1 MVCMSPV
8 STLVSQVE
16 ERVRRDP
23 DFAKL
28 LDGLLDVPTMPM
40 EELELVAA
48 RNLNSER
55 RDGLMGGFRAG
66 AIPTREVQTRLGYE
80 TPQAVHELRRRG
92 KVLGATVGN
101 NTWFPAWQ
109 FQDGRLRSD
118 LPEILKLLAQFTT
131 DPVVADRI
139 MRIKRDDLGG
149 ASMSEA
155 LRRKK
160 TADVAW
166 QLLASVG
173 A

>member
-1 MVCMSPV
+1 MGYMSPV

-28 LDGLLDVPTMPM
+28 LDALIDVPTVPM
-40 EELELVAA
+40 EELEHIAA
-48 RNLNSER
+48 RKLNNER

-66 AIPTREVQTRLGYE
+66 AIPTREVQSRLGYE

-92 KVLGATVGN
+92 KVLGVTVGN

-109 FQDGRLRSD
+109 FEDGRLRSD
-118 LPEILKLLAQFTT
+118 LPAILKLLAQFTT
-131 DPVVADRI
+131 DAVVADRI

-149 ASMSEA
+149 TSMSDA

-160 TADVAW
+160 TADTAW
-166 QLLASVG
+166 RLLASVG

>member
-1 MVCMSPV
+1 MSPV
-8 STLVSQVE
+8 SALVSQVE

-28 LDGLLDVPTMPM
+28 LDALLDVPTSPM
-40 EELELVAA
+40 EELERVAA
-48 RNLNSER
+48 RKLNNER
-55 RDGLMGGFRAG
+55 REGLINDFRAG
-66 AIPTREVQTRLGYE
+66 AISTREAQLRLGYE

-109 FQDGRLRSD
+109 FADGRLRAD
-118 LPEILKLLAQFTT
+118 LPEILDLLARFTS
-131 DPVVADRI
+131 DAVAADRV
-139 MRIKRDDLGG
+139 MRIKRDELAG
-149 ASMSEA
+149 ASISEA

-160 TADVAW
+160 TAATAR
-166 QLLASVG
+166 QLLAAVG

>member
-1 MVCMSPV
+1 MSPV
-8 STLVSQVE
+8 KALVSQVE

-28 LDGLLDVPTMPM
+28 LDTLLDVPTVPM
-40 EELELVAA
+40 EELERIAA
-48 RNLNSER
+48 RKLNSER
-55 RDGLMGGFRAG
+55 RDGVLSDFRAG
-66 AIPTREVQTRLGYE
+66 ALPTREVQSRLGYE

-92 KVLGATVGN
+92 KVLGVTVGN

-109 FQDGRLRSD
+109 FDGGRLRPD
-118 LPEILKLLAQFTT
+118 LPQILVLLARFTS

-139 MRIKRDDLGG
+139 MRIKRDELAG
-149 ASMSEA
+149 ASISEA

-160 TADVAW
+160 TANTAW
-166 QLLASVG
+166 QLLSAVG

>member
-1 MVCMSPV
+1 MVTMSPV

-28 LDGLLDVPTMPM
+28 LDALLEAPTAPM
-40 EELELVAA
+40 EELERVAA
-48 RNLNSER
+48 RKLNNER
-55 RDGLMGGFRAG
+55 RDGLTNDFRAD
-66 AIPTREVQTRLGYE
+66 AIPTREVQSRLGYE

-109 FQDGRLRSD
+109 FEDARLRAD
-118 LPEILKLLAQFTT
+118 LPEILTLLARFTS

-139 MRIKRDDLGG
+139 MRIKRDELAG
-149 ASMSEA
+149 ASVSEA

-160 TADVAW
+160 TASSAW
-166 QLLASVG
+166 QLLAAVG

>member
-1 MVCMSPV
+1 MPAV
-8 STLVSQVE
+8 SALVSQVE

-28 LDGLLDVPTMPM
+28 LDALLEVPTVPM
-40 EELELVAA
+40 EELERIAA
-48 RNLNSER
+48 SNLNSER
-55 RDGLMGGFRAG
+55 RDGVLKDFRAG
-66 AIPTREVQTRLGYE
+66 ALPTREVQSRLGYA

-109 FQDGRLRSD
+109 FESGRLRSD
-118 LPEILKLLAQFTT
+118 LPEILVLLARFTS

-139 MRIKRDDLGG
+139 MRIKRDELAG
-149 ASMSEA
+149 ASISEA
-155 LRRKK
+155 LRRNK
-160 TADVAW
+160 TVSTAW
-166 QLLASVG
+166 QLLNAVG